1 LSTEL
6 LLSVVDL
13 VLGSVAVE
21 SDDVLMLE
29 VDTLLLLLFR
39 PVLSDPV
46 LLLLM
51 LLLTELLEALE
62 LDLLR
67 FSLEL
72 LGCCCCCLLVPA
84 SLDVVDVELLRALRT
99 LSIDL

>member
-1 LSTEL
+1 MDSE
-6 LLSVVDL
+6 
-13 VLGSVAVE
+13 
-21 SDDVLMLE
+21 DVLMLE

-46 LLLLM
+46 LLLFM

-99 LSIDL
+99 LSTDL

>member
-1 LSTEL
+1 MSTEL